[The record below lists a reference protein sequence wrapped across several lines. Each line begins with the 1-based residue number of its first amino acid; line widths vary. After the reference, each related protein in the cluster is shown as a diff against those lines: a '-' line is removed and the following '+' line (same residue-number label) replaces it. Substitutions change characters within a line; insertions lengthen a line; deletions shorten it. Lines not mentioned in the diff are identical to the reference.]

1 MSNFT
6 TDVYETKR
14 EIMIFSNKLTNGLSK
29 PNAKFVKN
37 MIYGIAKKQSCH
49 LTDIARSLDEKTK
62 LINIV
67 DRLSSQI
74 SAFSD
79 DNLKILENNFYS
91 IIKNCIPD
99 EPVINLDNS
108 EIVKRYAKSL
118 ENLDAVVDA
127 SSLKKADVQPGY
139 HVCEASLVTKN
150 EKQPLSIYSHIYST
164 KAAGFKSMND
174 ETLKCISAIKGFID
188 DRCTFVMDRGYD
200 ADIFFN
206 YFLKTIKNKDNF
218 IIRLKGNRNIL
229 FKGKSKKVEEIAKTR
244 KGKIRMSMYFKEKE
258 KEAYVSH
265 TRVELPKY
273 KGIPLT
279 LILVYGLSEEKPMML
294 LTNKKIKEKEDVH
307 KVVRQY
313 MQRWR
318 IEEGFRFKKQGY
330 GFEKMLVRK
339 IHNMNVINSLLMM
352 HIGHLT
358 LLTESINKKLLVI
371 KIVERSRSLKSKS
384 YFWLYQIKEGISEIL
399 KFSQRGIEDY
409 LHIRKQEPFKQLR
422 LNI

>member
-6 TDVYETKR
+6 TDFYETKR

-37 MIYGIAKKQSCH
+37 MIYGIAKNQSCH

-74 SAFSD
+74 SA
-79 DNLKILENNFYS
+79 L
-91 IIKNCIPD
+91 
-99 EPVINLDNS
+99 
-108 EIVKRYAKSL
+108 
-118 ENLDAVVDA
+118 
-127 SSLKKADVQPGY
+127 
-139 HVCEASLVTKN
+139 
-150 EKQPLSIYSHIYST
+150 
-164 KAAGFKSMND
+164 
-174 ETLKCISAIKGFID
+174 
-188 DRCTFVMDRGYD
+188 
-200 ADIFFN
+200 
-206 YFLKTIKNKDNF
+206 
-218 IIRLKGNRNIL
+218 
-229 FKGKSKKVEEIAKTR
+229 
-244 KGKIRMSMYFKEKE
+244 
-258 KEAYVSH
+258 EAYVSH

-294 LTNKKIKEKEDVH
+294 LTNKKVKEKEDVH
-307 KVVRQY
+307 KVVRL
-313 MQRWR
+313 
-318 IEEGFRFKKQGY
+318 ICK
-330 GFEKMLVRK
+330 
-339 IHNMNVINSLLMM
+339 
-352 HIGHLT
+352 
-358 LLTESINKKLLVI
+358 
-371 KIVERSRSLKSKS
+371 KS

>member
-1 MSNFT
+1 
-6 TDVYETKR
+6 
-14 EIMIFSNKLTNGLSK
+14 
-29 PNAKFVKN
+29 
-37 MIYGIAKKQSCH
+37 
-49 LTDIARSLDEKTK
+49 
-62 LINIV
+62 
-67 DRLSSQI
+67 
-74 SAFSD
+74 
-79 DNLKILENNFYS
+79 
-91 IIKNCIPD
+91 
-99 EPVINLDNS
+99 
-108 EIVKRYAKSL
+108 
-118 ENLDAVVDA
+118 
-127 SSLKKADVQPGY
+127 
-139 HVCEASLVTKN
+139 
-150 EKQPLSIYSHIYST
+150 
-164 KAAGFKSMND
+164 MND

>member
-14 EIMIFSNKLTNGLSK
+14 EIMIFANKLTQGLSK

-37 MIYGIAKKQSCH
+37 MIYGISKNQSC
-49 LTDIARSLDEKTK
+49 LISNIARALDEKIK
-62 LINIV
+62 LANTV

-74 SAFSD
+74 SAFSKD
-79 DNLKILENNFYS
+79 DLKTISDNYYS
-91 IIKNCIPD
+91 IIKKCIPD
-99 EPVINLDNS
+99 EPIINLDNS
-108 EIVKRYAKSL
+108 EIVKRYAKKL
-118 ENLDAVVDA
+118 ENLDKIVDA
-127 SSLKKADVQPGY
+127 SSVKKADVQPGY
-139 HVCEASLVTKN
+139 HVCEASIVTKN
-150 EKQPLSIYSHIYST
+150 EKQPLSLYSHIYST
-164 KAAGFKSMND
+164 KSAGFKSIND
-174 ETLKCISAIKGFID
+174 ETLKSIKSIKEYIT

-200 ADIFFN
+200 ADVFYN
-206 YFLKTIKNKDNF
+206 YFLKTNENKDDF
-218 IIRLKGNRNIL
+218 IIRLKGNRNML

-265 TRVELPKY
+265 TRAELPKY
-273 KGIPLT
+273 KKPLT
-279 LILVYGLSEEKPMML
+279 LVLVYGLSEEKPMML
-294 LTNKKIKEKEDVH
+294 LTNKKIKGKKDVH
-307 KVVRQY
+307 NIVRQY

-371 KIVERSRSLKSKS
+371 KIVERSRSLKSKN
-384 YFWLYQIKEGISEIL
+384 YFWLYQIKDGIGEIL
-399 KFSQRGIEDY
+399 KFGHRGIEDY
-409 LHIRKQEPFKQLR
+409 LQIRRHQPYKQLK
-422 LNI
+422 LNV